1 MDLAGI
7 RGREAAMP
15 IRMETRDAVAWA
27 TIDRPEV
34 LNALDIAHLEEL
46 LSVFRRAG
54 EDEAIA
60 VLVLTGTGRAFSAGA
75 DIKAMDR
82 MDERDFAHMTA
93 LFHGLARAAR
103 GLDKPVIG
111 AINGLTIG
119 GGLEVALMCDLRI
132 AARSASFTLPDA
144 KLGFSPTGGLTYLLP
159 RIVGLGRAMHLLLTC
174 DSLEAAEAERIGLV
188 TEVVED
194 AALAGRVA
202 EIAGRLAGW
211 PRLGLGSIKRSLNA
225 ACDGAFEASL
235 TLEEALDRAH
245 RVNPETRANLA
256 AFVQSREKNQPGRS

>member
-1 MDLAGI
+1 
-7 RGREAAMP
+7 MP
-15 IRMETRDAVAWA
+15 IRTETRDAVAWA

-46 LSVFRRAG
+46 LAVVRRAG
-54 EDEAIA
+54 EDEAVA

-82 MDERDFAHMTA
+82 MGERDFAHFTR
-93 LFHGLARAAR
+93 LFLDLARAAR
-103 GLDKPVIG
+103 GLDKPVLG

-119 GGLEVALMCDLRI
+119 GGFEVALMCDLRI
-132 AARSASFTLPDA
+132 AARSASFALPDA
-144 KLGFSPTGGLTYLLP
+144 TLGFSPTGGLTFLLP

-174 DSLEAAEAERIGLV
+174 DRLDAAEAERFGLV

-194 AALAGRVA
+194 AALADRAA

-211 PRLGLGSIKRSLNA
+211 PALGLSAIKRSLNA
-225 ACDGAFEASL
+225 ACDAAFEASL

-256 AFVQSREKNQPGRS
+256 AFARSREQGGPGRS